1 MSYKDLNVYQ
11 RAYKVAIDLHRFLEK
26 SGGNFTTDE
35 IHQLKGLSRSIIG
48 NIAEGFSQRTSKAK
62 RFFNFKALDNTH
74 TIMMDLDFLHD
85 TRRIPEKQY
94 EHFYNE
100 YDVCARQLYKFNQS
114 ILESTKESASANA
127 SADVPAELEK
137 VAV

>member
-26 SGGNFTTDE
+26 RGAEFSINE
-35 IHQLKGLSRSIIG
+35 NNQLRGLSRSILG
-48 NIAEGFSQRTSKAK
+48 NIAEGFSQRTTKAK
-62 RFFNFKALDNTH
+62 RFFNFKALDSVH

-85 TRRIPEKQY
+85 TKQIPAKQY

-114 ILESTKESASANA
+114 ILESAKE
-127 SADVPAELEK
+127 AETEK
-137 VAV
+137 VTA

>member
-26 SGGNFTTDE
+26 NAGNFTTDE
-35 IHQLKGLSRSIIG
+35 IHQLRGLSRSIIG

-74 TIMMDLDFLHD
+74 TMMMDLDFLHD
-85 TRRIPEKQY
+85 IKRIPTKQY
-94 EHFYNE
+94 EHFYAE

-114 ILESTKESASANA
+114 ILESARE
-127 SADVPAELEK
+127 AEPEK
-137 VAV
+137 VAA

>member
-11 RAYKVAIDLHRFLEK
+11 RAYKVAIDLHQFLQK
-26 SGGNFTTDE
+26 RAGDFTTDE
-35 IHQLKGLSRSIIG
+35 LNQLKGLSRSILG

-74 TIMMDLDFLHD
+74 SILMDFDFLHD
-85 TRRIPEKQY
+85 TGRIPKKQY

-114 ILESTKESASANA
+114 ILESAKE
-127 SADVPAELEK
+127 AEAEK
-137 VAV
+137 VKA

>member
-26 SGGNFTTDE
+26 NGGTFTTDE

-114 ILESTKESASANA
+114 ILESASAA
-127 SADVPAELEK
+127 ADKKEATETVAEP
-137 VAV
+137 VTA

>member
-26 SGGNFTTDE
+26 NGGNFTTDE
-35 IHQLKGLSRSIIG
+35 IHQLRGLSRSIIG

-62 RFFNFKALDNTH
+62 RFFNFRALDNVH

-85 TRRIPEKQY
+85 IKRIPEKQY
-94 EHFYNE
+94 EHFYAE

-114 ILESTKESASANA
+114 ILEASTEAKSAKEAKT
-127 SADVPAELEK
+127 EK
-137 VAV
+137 VAA

>member
-11 RAYKVAIDLHRFLEK
+11 RAYKVAIDLHHFLEK
-26 SGGNFTTDE
+26 NGGNFTTDE
-35 IHQLKGLSRSIIG
+35 INQLRGLSRSIIG

-62 RFFNFKALDNTH
+62 RFFNFKALDNVN

-85 TRRIPEKQY
+85 IKRIPTKQY
-94 EHFYNE
+94 EHFYAE

-114 ILESTKESASANA
+114 ILESAKKSA
-127 SADVPAELEK
+127 SADVPAEPKK
-137 VAV
+137 VTA

>member
-26 SGGNFTTDE
+26 QGGNFTTDE
-35 IHQLKGLSRSIIG
+35 IHQLRGLSRSIIG

-62 RFFNFKALDNTH
+62 RFFNFKALDNVH

-85 TRRIPEKQY
+85 IKRIPVKQY
-94 EHFYNE
+94 EHFYAE
-100 YDVCARQLYKFNQS
+100 YDVCARRLYKFNQS
-114 ILESTKESASANA
+114 ILESTKEA
-127 SADVPAELEK
+127 VTEK
-137 VAV
+137 VAA

>member
-26 SGGNFTTDE
+26 NGGNFTTDE

-48 NIAEGFSQRTSKAK
+48 NIAEGFSQRTAKAK
-62 RFFNFKALDNTH
+62 RFFNFKALDNAH

-114 ILESTKESASANA
+114 ILESAKEAPDA
-127 SADVPAELEK
+127 VGEK
-137 VAV
+137 VTA